1 MLLIFLLVKHLNTIH
16 LYIYMTIDSSQ
27 FPIITFNSLYNVLRE
42 EEKINELNSLPDF
55 FFEGVEEFLKIKL
68 EESKK
73 NSQDSKLKNK
83 LHTAEKIYSKL
94 KKVRAK
100 KIASFSIYSLD
111 IDDSFLQ
118 KKEKDFKEE
127 IQKLFKK
134 TYL

>member
-1 MLLIFLLVKHLNTIH
+1 
-16 LYIYMTIDSSQ
+16 MTTDSSQ

-55 FFEGVEEFLKIKL
+55 FFEGVEEFLKTKL

-73 NSQDSKLKNK
+73 SSQDSKLKNK
-83 LHTAEKIYSKL
+83 LHTAQKIYLKL

-111 IDDSFLQ
+111 IEDSFLQ